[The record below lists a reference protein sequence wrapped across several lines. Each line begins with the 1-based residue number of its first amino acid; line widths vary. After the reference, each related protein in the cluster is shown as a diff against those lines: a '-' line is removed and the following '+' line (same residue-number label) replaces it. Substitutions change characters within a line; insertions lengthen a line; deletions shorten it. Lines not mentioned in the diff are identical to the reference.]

1 MPNQRYGLHHRICN
15 LRYGTHGCGRTAAS
29 YSSFSRSCLYMVS
42 ASVLIFRCSFQPESI
57 NLFFVILFIHNKF
70 FFSPNSSPIVLTYCT
85 ILLVIQNS
93 GSSIGTAQK
102 LHFILA
108 LTNNNT
114 NRWILVR
121 QFNLFIQCRQI
132 HLHLSSIFCF
142 KFTYF

>member
-1 MPNQRYGLHHRICN
+1 MPDLRYELHHRICN

-102 LHFILA
+102 LH
-108 LTNNNT
+108 
-114 NRWILVR
+114 
-121 QFNLFIQCRQI
+121 LFVQPRLI
-132 HLHLSSIFCF
+132 
-142 KFTYF
+142 

>member
-1 MPNQRYGLHHRICN
+1 MRGRLYMPDLRYELHHRICN

-102 LHFILA
+102 LH
-108 LTNNNT
+108 
-114 NRWILVR
+114 
-121 QFNLFIQCRQI
+121 LFVQPRLI
-132 HLHLSSIFCF
+132 
-142 KFTYF
+142 